1 MTVDAEI
8 TSAPSASTLAAAT
21 DYLGLTPEQRY
32 AVISEKFPVWL
43 LAEPIVFPRHDLTYG
58 WACRVPGCEAAPTDM
73 QLQFMCWRH
82 THQYREVKESLSV
95 EEFLGQAKPFHSM
108 RDGGSE
114 GGPAAESVKTTA
126 RRADWATADTTLRIL
141 TTCDGGEAST
151 RKPGDKP
158 NGHSRR
164 FRPARFR
171 GVFTTANTMRPMSST
186 RDRCARFTTSS
197 G

>member
-1 MTVDAEI
+1 MPTQLVISRFQLHRNRFRGPYELSLLHSRPQNL
-8 TSAPSASTLAAAT
+8 TSRLLRARYDGRRRDHIGAVGFNLAAAT

-108 RDGGSE
+108 LGRGLR
-114 GGPAAESVKTTA
+114 
-126 RRADWATADTTLRIL
+126 RRAGCRI
-141 TTCDGGEAST
+141 
-151 RKPGDKP
+151 
-158 NGHSRR
+158 
-164 FRPARFR
+164 PA
-171 GVFTTANTMRPMSST
+171 
-186 RDRCARFTTSS
+186 
-197 G
+197 